1 MTIAI
6 IAEGGLG
13 NQLFQ
18 IAAAKSLAKIHNT
31 FFQVE
36 IYKLGGNRSL
46 QAHHFF
52 NPSLF
57 CYGVY
62 LGVPQFYEEG
72 YRFDENFY
80 NISDNVTLKGYFQS
94 WKYIEN
100 VKDDMRE
107 SLLQYKLQLSQN
119 AESFLKTIE
128 SNWDRSLAIHIRRG
142 DYCDSIH
149 REHHGI
155 LPKSYYLEALSR
167 IEQRDLAI
175 FVFIENISELPNWIY
190 EFDSRVTVI
199 QGVSDAE
206 SFHLMS
212 ECKYV
217 IAANSSFSWWAGY
230 VSNRGELSG
239 RVFVPKNY
247 FKTSKVDTSDLHP
260 LWFDQID
267 NEWDPLIT
275 EG

>member
-1 MTIAI
+1 MSITI

-18 IAAAKSLAKIHNT
+18 IAAAKSLAKAHNT

-36 IYKLGGNRSL
+36 IHKLGGNRGL

-52 NPSLF
+52 DYTLF
-57 CYGVY
+57 GYGIDLSKV
-62 LGVPQFYEEG
+62 LHNEKD

-80 NISDNVTLKGYFQS
+80 NILDNVILKGYFQS

-100 VKDDMRE
+100 VKDEMRE
-107 SLLQYKLQLSQN
+107 SLFQYKSLLSQN

-128 SNWDRSLAIHIRRG
+128 SNWDRSLAIHIRMG
-142 DYCDSIH
+142 DYCDYIH

-167 IEQRDLAI
+167 IEQKDLAI
-175 FVFIENISELPNWIY
+175 FIFIENISELPNWIY
-190 EFDSRVTVI
+190 ELDSRVTVI

-212 ECKYV
+212 KCKYV

-230 VSNRGELSG
+230 ASNREELSG

-247 FKTSKVDTSDLHP
+247 FKTSKVDTADLHP
-260 LWFDQID
+260 GWFDRID
-267 NEWDPLIT
+267 NGWEVT
-275 EG
+275 K